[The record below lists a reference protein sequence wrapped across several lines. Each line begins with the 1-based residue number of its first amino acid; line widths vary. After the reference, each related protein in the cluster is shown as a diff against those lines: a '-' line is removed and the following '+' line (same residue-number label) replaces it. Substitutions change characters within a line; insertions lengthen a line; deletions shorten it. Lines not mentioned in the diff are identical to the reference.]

1 MAGVILGKS
10 HMTMKTLTPLLLCAA
25 LLSALPT
32 ANAQVGE
39 PYYVPMKFTQTVE
52 PVFPQKV
59 LTLGL
64 LQGEA
69 MVSIQIDAEGVLTD
83 YVVAAYSHPA
93 FAEEAVAALKQWKF
107 QPAQIRGIPV
117 SSTADFTFAFKAG
130 GVVVDLTV
138 FSVPELIHYRLA
150 PNAAAFSA
158 CTLSELDRIPTPTK
172 IVKPSYTPEQA
183 RQNHPS
189 HVTVE
194 FYIDQ
199 QGHVRLPAVSRGT
212 SEANEDLAAAAV
224 AAIEQWQFEPP
235 LLRGKP
241 ALVIADQE
249 FDFKLATP

>member
-1 MAGVILGKS
+1 
-10 HMTMKTLTPLLLCAA
+10 MTMKTLTPLLLCAA
-25 LLSALPT
+25 LLGALPT

-39 PYYVPMKFTQTVE
+39 PYYVPMKFAQTVD
-52 PVFPQKV
+52 PVYPRKV
-59 LTLGL
+59 LALGL
-64 LQGEA
+64 MHGEA
-69 MVSIQIDAEGVLTD
+69 MVSVQIDAEGALTD

-107 QPAQIRGIPV
+107 WPAQIRGIPV
-117 SSTADFTFAFKAG
+117 SSTADFTFTFRSG

-138 FSVPELIHYRLA
+138 FSVPEMIHYNLA
-150 PNAAAFSA
+150 PNAAAFRA
-158 CTLSELDRIPTPTK
+158 CALSELDRIPTPTK

-199 QGHVRLPAVSRGT
+199 QGHVRLPAVSSKT
-212 SEANEDLAAAAV
+212 SEANGDLAAAAV

-235 LLRGKP
+235 LLKGRP
-241 ALVIADQE
+241 ALVFADQD
-249 FDFKLATP
+249 FDFKPATP